1 MEKGAVRRNEGICK
15 IVTLMY
21 RIDMRSFGPT
31 DICRRLQSGN
41 AETYRK
47 FEKLYKIHRK
57 LEKYFRKSSPYSFW
71 RWGRIDCR
79 ERLCYNVYTRRDQAP
94 RLSVRRKCTRRQT
107 LSEGT
112 RKSVRI
118 SEEDSSDPQSVKIF
132 ESIAGRIDCGK
143 IRCSD
148 VDVEFAVILPVLFHF
163 WISKV

>member
-1 MEKGAVRRNEGICK
+1 M
-15 IVTLMY
+15 L
-21 RIDMRSFGPT
+21 SFGST
-31 DICRRLQSGN
+31 DMCRKPESGN
-41 AETYRK
+41 ARIYH
-47 FEKLYKIHRK
+47 KLCKRSKIQGK

-71 RWGRIDCR
+71 RWGRIDCS
-79 ERLCYNVYTRRDQAP
+79 EHICYNIYTRRDQAP

-148 VDVEFAVILPVLFHF
+148 VDVEFAVILPVLFYF
-163 WISKV
+163 WASKV

>member
-1 MEKGAVRRNEGICK
+1 MDCK
-15 IVTLMY
+15 
-21 RIDMRSFGPT
+21 
-31 DICRRLQSGN
+31 
-41 AETYRK
+41 E
-47 FEKLYKIHRK
+47 H
-57 LEKYFRKSSPYSFW
+57 
-71 RWGRIDCR
+71 
-79 ERLCYNVYTRRDQAP
+79 LCYNIFTRRDQAP

-148 VDVEFAVILPVLFHF
+148 VDIEFAVILPVLFHF
-163 WISKV
+163 LPSKV